1 MQAFLITR
9 LNGHRC
15 IFVTAAQKTGFN
27 ITNTQANYKPV
38 IENFAKSLPE
48 NIQVIQNFDQ
58 ADNVNKRI
66 EGLGIDFLIAILLVS
81 ITLLPLGIR
90 AASVV
95 MISIPLSLLIGVTLL
110 HYLGFNLNQL
120 SIVGFVVAL
129 GLLVED
135 SIVVVENIERWM
147 RDGYTRLETT
157 IQGTKQIG
165 VAVIGCT
172 ATLMIAFFPL
182 ILMPEA
188 SGDFIRSLP
197 MAVVTTVFASLIVA
211 FTVIPFFCNILL
223 HKKYAKDNEGKLLF
237 RFLKNSINKVYAP
250 VLDKSLRKP
259 IISIGIA
266 VLLFI
271 GSLMLIP
278 IVGFS
283 LFPPSEK
290 PQFLIN
296 VVTPLQSNLTHTNKI
311 ALDIENVLHEMPDIK
326 YFSTNVGKGNPMI
339 YYNQMQE
346 NERTDYAQIFVQLDE
361 NTSSTKKMEV
371 IDALRIKFKKFDGV
385 KIEVKNFEQGPSI
398 LAPVEVK
405 LYGENLDTLSVLADR
420 VQTMLKNTEGTMY
433 IDNPLSNKKTD
444 LRVKINKE
452 KAQMYGIMSSD
463 IYRNIR
469 MVVAGLN
476 MGNIST
482 DNDDDFELI
491 ITAPKGEQA
500 TLDIFDNLHINN
512 YQGKSIPIKQIATL
526 ELESSPVSIRHQNK
540 TRMTSVSAFV
550 QKGFLNVQVNNVVV
564 KKMEQLKLP
573 QGYNYKMGGELE
585 SREESFGGFGTVIII
600 TIFLFLAILIL
611 EFKTFKST
619 LIVLSVIPLGIIGA
633 LVALA
638 LTNNSMSFVANIGL
652 IALAGIEV
660 KNSIL
665 LVDFTNQL
673 RAEGKS
679 LEFAIREAGEIRF
692 LPIVLTTLTAIFG
705 LLPIAISSNPLI
717 SPLAIV
723 IIGGLISSTILSRIV
738 TPVLYK
744 LLPPQVQVLNIE
756 TDQAKKIEG

>member
-1 MQAFLITR
+1 
-9 LNGHRC
+9 
-15 IFVTAAQKTGFN
+15 
-27 ITNTQANYKPV
+27 
-38 IENFAKSLPE
+38 
-48 NIQVIQNFDQ
+48 
-58 ADNVNKRI
+58 
-66 EGLGIDFLIAILLVS
+66 
-81 ITLLPLGIR
+81 
-90 AASVV
+90 

>member
-1 MQAFLITR
+1 
-9 LNGHRC
+9 
-15 IFVTAAQKTGFN
+15 
-27 ITNTQANYKPV
+27 
-38 IENFAKSLPE
+38 
-48 NIQVIQNFDQ
+48 
-58 ADNVNKRI
+58 
-66 EGLGIDFLIAILLVS
+66 
-81 ITLLPLGIR
+81 
-90 AASVV
+90 

-550 QKGFLNVQVNNVVV
+550 QKGFLNDQVNNVVV

>member
-1 MQAFLITR
+1 
-9 LNGHRC
+9 
-15 IFVTAAQKTGFN
+15 
-27 ITNTQANYKPV
+27 
-38 IENFAKSLPE
+38 
-48 NIQVIQNFDQ
+48 
-58 ADNVNKRI
+58 
-66 EGLGIDFLIAILLVS
+66 
-81 ITLLPLGIR
+81 
-90 AASVV
+90 

-129 GLLVED
+129 GLLVDD

-361 NTSSTKKMEV
+361 NTSSTRKMEV